1 MKKILIMLALT
12 LFVFSCGQKQ
22 EKSKKVESNK
32 IIVGMELEYPPF
44 ETVGADGKPDGASV
58 ALAQELGK
66 SLGKEVEIQNISY
79 PGLIPAL
86 ISGKIDF
93 IISSMTINE
102 ERAKQV
108 DFSIPYAES
117 PLVMLVYKDSK
128 IQKSS
133 DLNNEDVTIAVK
145 TGTIGALWAKAN
157 APKAKINL
165 FDKESQA
172 VLDVSQGK
180 SQVFIYDPL
189 SVARHNEKYKE
200 TTRTI
205 MTPLENVSGWGIAMR
220 KNQPELKAKVDEFI
234 TKSKTGG
241 TFDKIREKYLK
252 EKKEE
257 FEKTTGM
264 KFFF

>member
-1 MKKILIMLALT
+1 MKKLLVMLALS

-22 EKSKKVESNK
+22 ETAKKAESNK

-44 ETVGADGKPDGASV
+44 ETVGKDGKRDGASV
-58 ALAQELGK
+58 ALAQEWGK
-66 SLGKEVEIQNISY
+66 ALGKEVEIQNISY

-86 ISGKIDF
+86 VSGKIDF

-108 DFSIPYAES
+108 DFSVPYAAS

-128 IQKSS
+128 VQKPE
-133 DLNNEDVTIAVK
+133 DLNNENVTIAVK
-145 TGTIGALWAKAN
+145 TGTIGALWAKTN
-157 APKAKINL
+157 APKAKLNL

-172 VLDVSQGK
+172 VLEVSQGK

-189 SVARHNEKYKE
+189 SIAKHNEKYKD
-200 TTRTI
+200 TTRAVMI
-205 MTPLENVSGWGIAMR
+205 PLQNVSGWGIAMR
-220 KNQPELKAKVDEFI
+220 KNQPELKAKVDAFI
-234 TKSKTGG
+234 TKAKTDG
-241 TFDKIREKYLK
+241 TFDKIRDKYLK
-252 EKKEE
+252 GQKDE
-257 FEKTTGM
+257 FEKATGM